1 MTAKTSN
8 VFSSPSSSDRL
19 AARWEIQN
27 IAVESGQQRIRS
39 RLFLNRAVRSVQQI
53 LAALGLL
60 LALVTLTPLDFW
72 WATRLA
78 GPWDNPKGE
87 VLIVLGGSVLED
99 GTIGRSSYWR
109 AVYAVRAWREGGFKA
124 IVLSG
129 SAAEAMRDFL
139 VAQGVPRESIWLETR
154 SRSTRE
160 NALFARPILSGMP
173 GRKVL
178 LTSDFHIYRAQRA
191 FQKVGLDV
199 SPQPFPDVRKRAQ
212 TPLDRWEAFLDLT
225 EETVKIADYYLRGWI

>member
-1 MTAKTSN
+1 M
-8 VFSSPSSSDRL
+8 
-19 AARWEIQN
+19 
-27 IAVESGQQRIRS
+27 VESSRQRIRS
-39 RLFLNRAVRSVQQI
+39 RLFLNRAVWSVQEI

-60 LALVTLTPLDFW
+60 LVLVTFTPLDIW

-78 GPWDNPKGE
+78 GPWDNPKGD
-87 VLIVLGGSVLED
+87 VLIVLGGSVLGD

-109 AVYAVRAWREGGFKA
+109 AVYAVRAWREGGFKT

-129 SAAEAMRDFL
+129 TSAEAMQGFL
-139 VAQGVPRESIWLETR
+139 VAQGIPRESIWLETR

-160 NALFARPILSGMP
+160 NALFAEPILNEMP

-178 LTSDFHIYRAQRA
+178 LTSDYHIYRAQRA
-191 FQKVGLDV
+191 FKKVGLDV
-199 SPQPFPDVRKRAQ
+199 STQPSPDVRKRAQ
-212 TPLDRWEAFLDLT
+212 SPLGRWEAFLDLT